1 MTDTARPADAVREL
15 ALEPGG
21 LVELLL
27 TANDVRIR
35 AADGDRVVVRAR
47 SGRGL
52 DDDITIETSPGHVRI
67 RDGGTAE
74 FRLGPIRV
82 RSHGAVDLDVDIPR
96 TARVGARTLSGDVD
110 ASGIGGESRWSTASG
125 DLRIRVDAGPVSLD
139 SMSGDLLL
147 EASVPVAVTARSVSG
162 EIRVRA
168 PRLDA
173 VSVETTSGDVLL
185 DGALAA
191 GAAHTV
197 SSVSGD
203 VQVATGSPVRLDAQT
218 VTGDVRASVPH
229 RAEGGRGH
237 RTLVVGDGSV
247 ALSLRTMSGDVR
259 LRGGTTEPV
268 AAPAAPTP
276 MPAPAPA
283 AAPKPPAARAPAWP
297 PVPAMTQPDAE
308 SARLEILRALERG
321 ELDVEA
327 ASKHLEALEGA
338 APKPAVGWG

>member
-1 MTDTARPADAVREL
+1 MTDTARPGDAAREL

-35 AADGDRVVVRAR
+35 AVDGDRVVVRAR
-47 SGRGL
+47 SGRSL

-82 RSHGAVDLDVDIPR
+82 RSHGTVDLDVDVPR

-125 DLRIRVDAGPVSLD
+125 DLRVRVDAGPVSLD

-147 EASVPVAVTARSVSG
+147 EASVAVAVTARSVSG
-162 EIRVRA
+162 DIRVRA
-168 PRLDA
+168 PRLDS
-173 VSVETTSGDVLL
+173 VSLETTSGDVLL

-218 VTGDVRASVPH
+218 VAGDVRASVPH

-247 ALSLRTMSGDVR
+247 ALSVRTMSGDVR
-259 LRGGTTEPV
+259 LRGGATEPV
-268 AAPAAPTP
+268 A
-276 MPAPAPA
+276 APA
-283 AAPKPPAARAPAWP
+283 AAPKPPAAPAAPAPAWP

-338 APKPAVGWG
+338 APKPAGGWG